1 MDRLSVERTIDRPSR
16 APIRLPHGA
25 DSRSPAPAAPA
36 PVFGDRVTLHEDAL
50 GAFDLRAATERS
62 LELVKFGEAAQDDV
76 DRALPVLD
84 VVIADLGKHATLGR
98 FFDEAGVG
106 GAVAST
112 LRWAQEAADRGD
124 YADALEWVRTIEAI
138 GDQLPPSY
146 RTHRQAW
153 RSALAQ
159 NAAK

>member
-1 MDRLSVERTIDRPSR
+1 MSTQR
-16 APIRLPHGA
+16 AG
-25 DSRSPAPAAPA
+25 S
-36 PVFGDRVTLHEDAL
+36 
-50 GAFDLRAATERS
+50 
-62 LELVKFGEAAQDDV
+62 
-76 DRALPVLD
+76 
-84 VVIADLGKHATLGR
+84 
-98 FFDEAGVG
+98 VG
-106 GAVAST
+106 GATDRHRAAVAST

-159 NAAK
+159 NVAKREGS